1 MEEIMRLAVK
11 FLSVMLL
18 YHFANI
24 FTGCVSKAKETE
36 TVEGVPVKVASVV
49 QQKLSSPIHTSG
61 ILSSIAEIRLSF
73 KVSGIIEQIYV
84 DEGQKARKGDLL
96 AVLNQRE
103 INAKMIQAQS
113 GFEKAQ
119 RDLKRVQILY
129 ADSVTTLEQMQD
141 AETAVRVAQ
150 ANVEIAKFNLQHSK
164 IYAPIDGKILK
175 RFVEE
180 NELIAMGNPAFIF
193 GSSGSEWIVRVGIT
207 DKDIIRVQK
216 KDSAIIKFDAYPDV
230 QFQAYVSEVAESA
243 DRNTGTFELEL
254 EIPHSRHRLISG
266 FVAKADIYPSMKQN
280 YHLIPIESLVEA
292 KANYGL
298 VYALRSQTNTAER
311 IPIQIAHVFGDQVA
325 VSSGL
330 EEISHVITDGSAYLT
345 DGSFISVV
353 K

>member
-1 MEEIMRLAVK
+1 MEERMRLAVK
-11 FLSVMLL
+11 FLSVILL
-18 YHFANI
+18 YHFINI
-24 FTGCVSKAKETE
+24 FTGCASKAKETE
-36 TVEGVPVKVASVV
+36 TSKGIPVRIAPVV

-96 AVLNQRE
+96 AALNQKE
-103 INAKMIQAQS
+103 ISAKMTQAQS
-113 GFEKAQ
+113 GFKKAQ

-141 AETAVRVAQ
+141 AETAVQVAQ

-164 IYAPIDGKILK
+164 IYAPTDGKILK

-180 NELIAMGNPAFIF
+180 NELIAMGNPVFIF
-193 GSSGSEWIVRVGIT
+193 GSSGNEWIVRVGIT

-216 KDSAIIKFDAYPDV
+216 KDSAIIKFDAYPGV

-243 DRNTGTFELEL
+243 DRNTGTFELEI

-266 FVAKADIYPSMKQN
+266 FVAKADIYPSMKRN

-298 VYALRSQTNTAER
+298 VYALRSQNNTTER
-311 IPIQIAHVFGDQVA
+311 IPIQIGHVFGDQVA
-325 VSSGL
+325 VYSGL
-330 EEISHVITDGSAYLT
+330 EKVSHVITDGAAYLT
-345 DGSFISVV
+345 EGSLVSVV